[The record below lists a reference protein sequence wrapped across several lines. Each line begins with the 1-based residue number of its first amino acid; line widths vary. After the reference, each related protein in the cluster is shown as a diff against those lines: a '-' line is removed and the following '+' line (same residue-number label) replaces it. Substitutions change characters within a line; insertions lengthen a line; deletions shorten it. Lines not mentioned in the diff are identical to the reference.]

1 MAVNFGG
8 LHAAAGGKGADNC
21 ELGAPFTGFFGSVEN
36 PPAINTPK
44 KADKPIKLKF
54 GLARKLRA
62 LDLQRGTDRRTI
74 LVRVSNARYDHPT
87 VRADHVERIA
97 QIRQR

>member
-8 LHAAAGGKGADNC
+8 LHAAAGGTVDNC

-54 GLARKLRA
+54 GLGGNYGLSIFSEGPIAA
-62 LDLQRGTDRRTI
+62 PIPCAFPTP
-74 LVRVSNARYDHPT
+74 VRPST